1 MPRGDCLDQLDAS
14 HDRQVRALA
23 SLVAGARELEVN
35 AHEVRA
41 VEWGTDEVGA
51 ALAFWQRAVERH
63 FADEEL
69 SLFPR
74 LAARRPDLAAEIER
88 VVAEHATHRALARA
102 VADDFAHWEQT
113 RAVGDAAAL
122 RAAIAELDA
131 AHQAHVRAEEPLITA
146 ARAALT
152 GPDLAEAAAEMDA
165 RRPA

>member
-1 MPRGDCLDQLDAS
+1 MMTTLSAMAGADAICAADARPARRVVTAWPRLRRRDQAGKVRACRAGDCLDQLDAS

-88 VVAEHATHRALARA
+88 VVAEHATHRALAPRRGRRLRPLG
-102 VADDFAHWEQT
+102 ADPGG
-113 RAVGDAAAL
+113 R
-122 RAAIAELDA
+122 
-131 AHQAHVRAEEPLITA
+131 
-146 ARAALT
+146 
-152 GPDLAEAAAEMDA
+152 
-165 RRPA
+165 